1 MNNTDGRLWA
11 RWTLGIS
18 LLISV
23 VGNVTHAVLATSDIS
38 LWLRVPGAVIWP
50 VLAFLGI
57 EIIVRVIW
65 KRTTS
70 HRFAR
75 LMVLWPIVPAA
86 ITSYEHLHAL
96 LLLMGERPFIAM
108 IGPGAIDGAMVGC
121 TLVLLFTRS
130 LPAPEREYGVTQP
143 EEPGI
148 DWEKE
153 FRSMESQ
160 SQGEAA
166 MKLRLEQAE
175 RITAPPS
182 KSLLLPTSVS
192 APPARRS
199 WDARQVA
206 EMILAGAKTPEIA
219 EKTGAGNASIGRF
232 RKVIRM
238 VQAEPRTPIDPA
250 KEKVTSDNVRMI
262 RELVSL

>member
-65 KRTTS
+65 RRTLS

-121 TLVLLFTRS
+121 TLVLLFTRV
-130 LPAPEREYGVTQP
+130 LPAPESLSVDDLMEKWAVEEAPISPAPMEHLAVLQEDLSTDQVRELENIP
-143 EEPGI
+143 E
-148 DWEKE
+148 
-153 FRSMESQ
+153 RSS
-160 SQGEAA
+160 
-166 MKLRLEQAE
+166 R
-175 RITAPPS
+175 
-182 KSLLLPTSVS
+182 
-192 APPARRS
+192 ARSS

-238 VQAEPRTPIDPA
+238 VQAEPRMPIDPA